1 MILFVSLFVSTRFS
15 FAIVLVWIDKKFEII
30 RALKTR
36 WRSWRK
42 KVAKKKEQKRLKTK
56 LKRRKEAE
64 NAIYWLKYGK
74 SVDIRQFKIIKV
86 KNREIA
92 PY

>member
-1 MILFVSLFVSTRFS
+1 MYGIVEERENETWYMIRGKAFTPKINENYPIQTFT
-15 FAIVLVWIDKKFEII
+15 E
-30 RALKTR
+30 
-36 WRSWRK
+36 
-42 KVAKKKEQKRLKTK
+42 
-56 LKRRKEAE
+56 RKEAE

-74 SVDIRQFKIIKV
+74 SVDIIQFKIIKV